1 MTDQPDEGSQ
11 SSTPPDPTS
20 PLDFDPYRY
29 GKPDHP
35 VPPEYAPPGYV
46 PPPTQP
52 PTGQP
57 QPVWP
62 PTETNQAPP
71 QYGTYP
77 QPGNFPGQLRSTAT
91 RRTRHRRRA
100 TPPTAWCSRPTA
112 RRRQRMVLGIASIV
126 LCFLSVLDLGLA
138 VPAIVLGALG
148 MRDAKRFPQ
157 RGGHGR
163 ALAGVICGS
172 IGLLLVII
180 VLIVVIARIAPCI
193 HSGCSGVS
201 QSCVNDHL

>member
-35 VPPEYAPPGYV
+35 VPPEYAPPGYA
-46 PPPTQP
+46 PPPATQP
-52 PTGQP
+52 PPPNQP
-57 QPVWP
+57 QQPVWP
-62 PTETNQAPP
+62 PTEAKQGPP
-71 QYGTYP
+71 QYGNYP
-77 QPGNFPGQLRSTAT
+77 QYGYTPHPPPPPGYPAYGAVQQTNGKATA
-91 RRTRHRRRA
+91 A
-100 TPPTAWCSRPTA
+100 
-112 RRRQRMVLGIASIV
+112 MVLGIVSIA
-126 LCFLSVLDLGLA
+126 LCFLTFLDLGLSI
-138 VPAIVLGALG
+138 PAIVLGAIG

-157 RGGHGR
+157 RGGRGR

-180 VLIVVIARIAPCI
+180 VLIVVIARISPCI
-193 HSGCSGVS
+193 HSGGGVS